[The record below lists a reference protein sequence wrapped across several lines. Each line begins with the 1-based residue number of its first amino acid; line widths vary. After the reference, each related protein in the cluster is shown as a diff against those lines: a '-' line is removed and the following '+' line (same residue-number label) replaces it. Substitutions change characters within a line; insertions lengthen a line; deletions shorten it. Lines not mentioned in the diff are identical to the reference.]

1 MKDPAIFSEND
12 ILARIRE
19 RPFKPVRF
27 VTTTGQT
34 YDVYHPDLIMVGR
47 REVIIGTA
55 SSVNPAT
62 FELVTRV
69 SLLHVTEMR
78 DLPMPVPPP
87 TGNGET

>member
-1 MKDPAIFSEND
+1 MFSEND

-55 SSVNPAT
+55 SAENPAT
-62 FELVTRV
+62 FEMVTRI
-69 SLLHVTEMR
+69 SLLHVTELR
-78 DLPMPVPPP
+78 DLPVSVQAPS
-87 TGNGET
+87 GNGET